1 MPAARSLVARVAIGH
16 GELAVPRVHGAVRS
30 RVRAQGLRLCM
41 CIYRYIQTS
50 QIYSKSKTHICVY
63 TYIFKH
69 LRYIQTF
76 KIYSNI

>member
-1 MPAARSLVARVAIGH
+1 VPAARSLVARVAIGH

-50 QIYSKSKTHICVY
+50 KTHICVY